1 MQWLPELF
9 VSVASKGLADIW
21 PASEPGF
28 SLFAMGE
35 LSQFFVSVADKG
47 VIGTGTSD
55 RSRGWV
61 FLYMVRRKSLGYR
74 RLKQK
79 RQLEAG
85 GTK

>member
-1 MQWLPELF
+1 MQWLPGFL

-47 VIGTGTSD
+47 VIGTGPSD
-55 RSRGWV
+55 RSRGWI
-61 FLYMVRRKSLGYR
+61 LPYMLRPKSSGL
-74 RLKQK
+74 
-79 RQLEAG
+79 
-85 GTK
+85 